1 MICVIENDFI
11 KIISHQAIYKVSEEI
26 EVFNKNYEY
35 LFKMFIIPV
44 LGSYFELKYSIRERS
59 EEYITL
65 VSQLVT
71 EEFSSKVFIK
81 IYEEDKLEITN
92 KAKCIK
98 LIKPIKLVS
107 PCIILLLPQI
117 SEFEV
122 INERDQVKINCKEKF
137 ELMFRILNK
146 VFFNKIDTIKSEL
159 VAERCGNY
167 IVIENIINFPCIR
180 ELVPESKFMS
190 KLYVL
195 LRFNSYDS

>member
-122 INERDQVKINCKEKF
+122 TSERKQVKINCKEKF
-137 ELMFRILNK
+137 ELTFRIPNK
-146 VFFNKIDTIKSEL
+146 VFFNKMGTIESEL
-159 VAERCGNY
+159 VTEKRGNY
-167 IVIENIINFPCIR
+167 IIIENIINFPCVK
-180 ELVPESKFMS
+180 ELVPENKFTS

-195 LRFNSYDS
+195 LRFNSYNS